1 MNHTHHTMES
11 SLPDLLASVTEERVL
26 TPEVFS
32 DIDCD
37 EILLSREDETFER
50 EWNRVLGMVDKDWGD
65 RDVSDEVEEMIEEI
79 REYSFQVASQATDE
93 HELASHI
100 ADDFELFA
108 RAIVLDQT
116 DPFLESLWEAYEN
129 GEIPS
134 PASIQE

>member
-1 MNHTHHTMES
+1 MES
-11 SLPDLLASVTEERVL
+11 SLQDLLAAITEERVL

-37 EILLSREDETFER
+37 EILTSREDGEFER
-50 EWNRVLGMVDKDWGD
+50 EWNRVSNLIDKEWGD
-65 RDVSDEVEEMIEEI
+65 RDADDEVEGLIEDI
-79 REYSFQVASQATDE
+79 REHSFQIASQATDE
-93 HELASHI
+93 HELAGFI

-108 RAIVLDQT
+108 RAIAIEIT

>member
-1 MNHTHHTMES
+1 MES
-11 SLPDLLASVTEERVL
+11 SLPDLLAAVTEERVL

-37 EILLSREDETFER
+37 EILASREDEEFER
-50 EWNRVLGMVDKDWGD
+50 ELNRVLTLVDKEWGD
-65 RDVSDEVEEMIEEI
+65 RDANDEYEEMIDEI
-79 REYSFQVASQATDE
+79 REHSFQIASQATDE
-93 HELASHI
+93 HELAGYI

-108 RAIVLDQT
+108 RAIALELT

-134 PASIQE
+134 PTSIQE

>member
-1 MNHTHHTMES
+1 MES
-11 SLPDLLASVTEERVL
+11 SLPDLLAAITEERVL
-26 TPEVFS
+26 TPDVFS
-32 DIDCD
+32 EIDCD
-37 EILLSREDETFER
+37 EILAAREETAFDR
-50 EWNRVLGMVDKDWGD
+50 EWNRVLGMVDKEWAD
-65 RDVSDEVEEMIEEI
+65 RDVSEEVEEMVDEV
-79 REYSFQVASQATDE
+79 RECSFQVASQATDE

-134 PASIQE
+134 LTSIQE